1 MVKII
6 RGSHE
11 TKVTKG
17 AYENIFKPLGYT
29 LVKEEKPRTP
39 AKADEPNKN
48 REPAKADE
56 FKGKGKKQED

>member
-6 RGSHE
+6 RGNHE

-29 LVKEEKPRTP
+29 LVENKKKEMPKNSIKNDELGE
-39 AKADEPNKN
+39 AKN
-48 REPAKADE
+48 DE